1 MQRNLIYRFKNPY
14 FRISIPKDIR
24 VGLGGSTGFEVSLKD
39 VTNSEIEILCIRLQQ
54 ITHQIFQEVRS
65 GMKSNILISKEIF
78 FLIEDKLIGLIY

>member
-39 VTNSEIEILCIRLQQ
+39 VTNSEIEILCIRLKQ